1 MLQKRLRRRFMIVFS
16 ILQQQSD
23 VVAVP
28 HGTKKAVKNSVILII
43 KLDHTITWD
52 DQLVDLVFFAAI
64 GEDISTEYSKIFR
77 RIVRIVSD
85 DEQTHMLKSCNSLE
99 EIRKYLFDT
108 EQKA

>member
-1 MLQKRLRRRFMIVFS
+1 M
-16 ILQQQSD
+16 
-23 VVAVP
+23 
-28 HGTKKAVKNSVILII
+28 
-43 KLDHTITWD
+43 
-52 DQLVDLVFFAAI
+52 